1 MNLPT
6 DAVALGI
13 DLGGT
18 KILTAVG
25 DGRGML
31 LSRDHRVTPS
41 ATGREAVLEAIHDSV
56 RRSLDEA
63 SLCMEQVAAI
73 GVGAPGPSNPQT
85 GILHSSPN
93 LPGWRDVPV
102 QKLIEDRYDRP
113 AFLVNDANAAALA
126 EYHFGAGRGA
136 CCFLYVTV
144 STGIGGGIV
153 VGGKLY
159 TGSRGVAAEIGHMTI
174 SDQGPRCNCGNT
186 GCWEAMGSGT
196 ALARK
201 ARGRIAAGEST
212 GILDHAGGDVRKVTA
227 RTVRQAAEAGDGLA
241 VGLVAE
247 TAHVIGTGLANLI
260 NIFNPDVIALG
271 GGLTRMGGML
281 LDPAREVARQRAFD
295 PAFESVRI
303 ETAVLGRDSGVLGA
317 VVYALGQAA
326 ASDNRHSVRRGPTR

>member
-1 MNLPT
+1 MDLPT

-41 ATGREAVLEAIHDSV
+41 ATGREAVFEAIHDSV
-56 RRSLDEA
+56 RHSLDEA
-63 SLCMEQVAAI
+63 SLRMEQVAAI

-102 QKLIEDRYDRP
+102 QKLIEARYDRP
-113 AFLVNDANAAALA
+113 TFLVNDANAAALA
-126 EYHFGAGRGA
+126 EYHFGAGRGS

-153 VGGKLY
+153 VGGDLY
-159 TGSRGVAAEIGHMTI
+159 TGNQGVAAEIGHMTI
-174 SDQGPRCNCGNT
+174 SDPGPPCNCGNT

-196 ALARK
+196 ALAK
-201 ARGRIAAGEST
+201 TARRRIAAGDST
-212 GILDHAGGDVRKVTA
+212 SILDHAGGDVRKVTA
-227 RTVRQAAEAGDGLA
+227 RTVQQAAEAGDGLA

-247 TAHVIGTGLANLI
+247 TAHIIGTGLANLI

-281 LDPAREVARQRAFD
+281 LDPACEVARRRAFD
-295 PAFESVRI
+295 PAVESVRI
-303 ETAVLGRDSGVLGA
+303 ETAELGRNSGVLGA
-317 VVYALGQAA
+317 VVHALGQVA
-326 ASDNRHSVRRGPTR
+326 ASYNRNSMPRVPMQ